1 MVLIELRNVL
11 ADGDSSFAFKVS
23 RRRELVLALSNLC
36 KRIRNLNQ
44 RKLAEVDY

>member
-1 MVLIELRNVL
+1 
-11 ADGDSSFAFKVS
+11 
-23 RRRELVLALSNLC
+23 LVLALSNLC